1 MAGKL
6 IRLTQKIVNKPQ
18 LMNTA
23 EFDGILQFLTDRNND
38 EVKVEFAIAGGRE
51 RKVEELC
58 YNSDTGVGMLSID
71 GPLTYLEYEPM
82 CGAAPSSYQR
92 LTAEFETLV
101 NAGAKTVVLD
111 VDSPGG
117 EAYACFET
125 AQHIRKMA
133 DDAGVKILAY
143 VDGLAASAAYGLSC
157 IADEIIV
164 NPMAEVGSI
173 GVVVG
178 LTNYSEAER
187 KFGVERTYVY
197 AGSSKV
203 PYDAEG
209 KFTESF
215 LNDIQFKVDE
225 LYGQFVNHVAEAR
238 KLSADT
244 VKGTEAK
251 VFTAQKAIEL
261 GLADAVMTVEEFQN
275 YLATFNNGEMSM
287 GIKSRLFSMTTGDDM
302 SKVVELEAQVASL
315 SAELASNVEA
325 VAALTVENERLA
337 EALAA
342 VEAEKAELASKA
354 AEEEA
359 ARLAAEEA
367 AQEAAKLA
375 AEEARKAR
383 LEAAVGSE
391 KAAALYAS
399 LSVLDD
405 AGFDSVVS
413 TFEEASTSVD
423 NLPLFQEQGIGS
435 DGNLSDEDA
444 QLALVSQFIKSS
456 KTK

>member
-1 MAGKL
+1 MSGRL

-18 LMNTA
+18 LMYA
-23 EFDGILQFLTDRNND
+23 PSLEGVLQILTDRNNGVD
-38 EVKVEFAIAGGRE
+38 VQLAVNGGRK
-51 RKVEELC
+51 RQVEELC
-58 YNSDTGVGMLSID
+58 FNQDTGVGVLSID

-82 CGAAPSSYQR
+82 CGSTPSSYQR
-92 LTAEFETLV
+92 LTSEFKAMV
-101 NAGAKTVVLD
+101 KAGAKTIVLD

-125 AQHIRKMA
+125 ALSVRKMA

-178 LTNYSEAER
+178 LTNYSEAE
-187 KFGVERTYVY
+187 KKYGIQRTYVY

-203 PYDAEG
+203 PYDADG

-215 LNDIQFKVDE
+215 LNDIQTKVDE
-225 LYGQFVNHVAEAR
+225 LYVQFVSHVADAR
-238 KLSADT
+238 KLSVET
-244 VKGTEAK
+244 VKSTEAK
-251 VFTAQKAIEL
+251 VFTANKAVEL

-275 YLATFNNGEMSM
+275 YLATFNNGETSM
-287 GIKSRLFSMTTGDDM
+287 GIKSRLFSMTQEDDM
-302 SKVVELEAQVASL
+302 SKVAELEAQVASMT
-315 SAELASNVEA
+315 AELATSAEKLESLVSENEKLTATLAEVEA
-325 VAALTVENERLA
+325 Q
-337 EALAA
+337 
-342 VEAEKAELASKA
+342 KAELAAKIA
-354 AEEEA
+354 DVEA
-359 ARLAAEEA
+359 AALAAEQA
-367 AQEAAKLA
+367 AAEAAKLA

-391 KAAALYAS
+391 KAAELYTS

-413 TFEEASTSVD
+413 TFEAAKTSVD
-423 NLPLFQEQGIGS
+423 SSVLFEEQGIGS
-435 DGNLSDEDA
+435 DGNLTGEDA
-444 QLALVSQFIKSS
+444 QLALVSKFINSS
-456 KTK
+456 KSK